1 MCERGQI
8 LRQYEV
14 ALGINPNMKVTT
26 SNSQTLGQLQS
37 KSNADSG
44 VHRRGKTPPTIVSKA
59 GCVKR
64 MTVTENDKSG
74 LLS

>member
-1 MCERGQI
+1 MCKRGQI

-14 ALGINPNMKVTT
+14 ALGIDPNMKVKT
-26 SNSQTLGQLQS
+26 SDSQTLSQLQS

-64 MTVTENDKSG
+64 MIVTENHKTG